1 MEPTA
6 HAIFGDL
13 PPEQQCLVDIIGRQ
27 ANAGGKWP
35 SFDFIDRTFRQQ
47 TGGDTL
53 ATMNALPAVR
63 PGSGPARAARTA
75 GERGEPARPQPSSV
89 PPSTLRLT
97 PLTAGLRSRNATAS
111 TMSAIWASRPHGVRA
126 TTPLRS
132 RSRQ

>member
-13 PPEQQCLVDIIGRQ
+13 PPEQQCLIDIIGRQ

-63 PGSGPARAARTA
+63 PATGLGAYYCSSVKTARA
-75 GERGEPARPQPSSV
+75 GET
-89 PPSTLRLT
+89 PPS
-97 PLTAGLRSRNATAS
+97 A
-111 TMSAIWASRPHGVRA
+111 WA
-126 TTPLRS
+126 
-132 RSRQ
+132 